1 VVERSDRASVA
12 TFFADQALVA
22 GEVVALSEDAAHHVR
37 VRRIAAGAAIRL
49 TNGAGVRAVAE
60 LVQPGGPRDV
70 AARVAE
76 TESVARPAPIH
87 LRVPIADRDRMLW
100 LGEKATELGIT
111 TWRSVRFRRSTSVSP
126 RGEGPA
132 FAHKLRARMIGALEQ
147 SGGAWLPEVL
157 PDVTLDQLDLDR
169 SHSGFVLDARGA
181 PILSEL
187 GGRTGPMV
195 IVLGP
200 EGGLEPD
207 ELELLGA
214 RGWRSVR
221 LAPTT
226 LRFETAAIA
235 AVSIARATTLT
246 QEP

>member
-1 VVERSDRASVA
+1 MERSDRASVA
-12 TFFADQALVA
+12 TFFVDGTLAEGAVLAL
-22 GEVVALSEDAAHHVR
+22 GENAAHHAH
-37 VRRIAAGAAIRL
+37 VRRISAGATIHL
-49 TNGAGVRAVAE
+49 TNGAGARAVAE
-60 LVQPGGPRDV
+60 LVLPGGRGD
-70 AARVAE
+70 AGARVAE
-76 TESVARPAPIH
+76 TEFVPRPPAIH

-111 TWRSVRFRRSTSVSP
+111 SWQSIRFRRSSSVTP

-132 FAHKLRARMIGALEQ
+132 FAQKLRARMIGALEQ
-147 SGGAWLPEVL
+147 SGGAWLPDVL
-157 PDVTLDQLDLDR
+157 PDVAVEELALDP
-169 SHSGFVLDARGA
+169 SHSGLVLDAAGA
-181 PILSEL
+181 PILS
-187 GGRTGPMV
+187 GFRPATRAIA

-200 EGGLEPD
+200 EGGAEPD

-214 RGWRSVR
+214 RGWRSVS

-235 AVSIARATTLT
+235 AVSIARAITLT

>member
-1 VVERSDRASVA
+1 MVERSDRASVA
-12 TFFADQALVA
+12 TFFVDRALVA
-22 GEVVALSEDAAHHVR
+22 GEVVTLSEDAAHHAR
-37 VRRIAAGAAIRL
+37 VRRISPGATIRL
-49 TNGAGVRAVAE
+49 TNGAGGRAVAE
-60 LVQPGGPRDV
+60 LVQPSGHRDV
-70 AARVAE
+70 EARVAE

-100 LGEKATELGIT
+100 LGEKATEFGIT
-111 TWRSVRFRRSTSVSP
+111 SWQAVHFRRSASVSP
-126 RGEGPA
+126 RGEGSA
-132 FAHKLRARMIGALEQ
+132 FAQKLRARMIGALEQ
-147 SGGAWLPEVL
+147 SGGAWLPEML
-157 PDVTLDQLDLDR
+157 PECPLEQLALDH
-169 SHSGFVLDARGA
+169 SHAGFVLDSHGA

-187 GGRTGPMV
+187 RGAAGAV
-195 IVLGP
+195 EIVLGP

-235 AVSIARATTLT
+235 AVSIARAITLT

>member
-1 VVERSDRASVA
+1 MVERSDRASIA
-12 TFFADQALVA
+12 TFFVDQALVA
-22 GEVVALSEDAAHHVR
+22 GEVVTLGEDAAHHAH
-37 VRRIAAGAAIRL
+37 VRRVSAGATIRL
-49 TNGAGVRAVAE
+49 TNGAGVRAAAT
-60 LVQPGGPRDV
+60 LALPDSRRDV

-76 TESVARPAPIH
+76 TELVARPAPIH

-111 TWRSVRFRRSTSVSP
+111 SWQSVRFRRSASVSP

-132 FAHKLRARMIGALEQ
+132 FAQKLRARMIGALEQ

-157 PDVTLDQLDLDR
+157 PDVRLDQLNLDQ
-169 SHSGFVLDARGA
+169 SYSGFVLEARGA

-187 GGRTGPMV
+187 GDRAGSV
-195 IVLGP
+195 AIVLGP
-200 EGGLEPD
+200 EGGIEPD
-207 ELELLGA
+207 ELELIVA

-221 LAPTT
+221 VAPTT

-235 AVSIARATTLT
+235 AVSIARAITLT